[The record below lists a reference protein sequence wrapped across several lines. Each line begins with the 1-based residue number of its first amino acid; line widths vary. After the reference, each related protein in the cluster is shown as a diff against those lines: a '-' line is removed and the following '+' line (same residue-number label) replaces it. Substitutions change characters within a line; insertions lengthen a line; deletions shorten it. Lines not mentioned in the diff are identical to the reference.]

1 MILIIDNY
9 TTPAHR
15 IKEFLYKDRLL
26 KPFSGTTSSDAVY
39 FVHAECVEDP
49 DRYRHLAEEIVE
61 VWETRLV
68 VVNKRRRCAV
78 FYRIEGKSFVKED
91 AAQNAPCEEHRGRH
105 LPHLL
110 AQDDEA
116 VTFPSDG
123 EE

>member
-15 IKEFLYKDRLL
+15 IKEFLYKDRAL
-26 KPFSGTTSSDAVY
+26 KPFCGVAGDDAVY
-39 FVHAECVEDP
+39 FVHAECVEDA

-61 VWETRLV
+61 VRENRLV

-78 FYRIEGKSFVKED
+78 FYRIEGRSFAKEH
-91 AAQNAPCEEHRGRH
+91 AAQDAPCTEHRGRH
-105 LPHLL
+105 LPHLH